1 MKIVYS
7 ERYENNNL
15 LKVLEIR
22 GKQEVILIEEFKIEN
37 GAIELIG
44 ESFTEQLEKIG
55 EIDNPLMDELIYY
68 IGIRDSLGIINAI
81 NKL

>member
-68 IGIRDSLGIINAI
+68 IEIKDSLGIVNAI
-81 NKL
+81 NKF